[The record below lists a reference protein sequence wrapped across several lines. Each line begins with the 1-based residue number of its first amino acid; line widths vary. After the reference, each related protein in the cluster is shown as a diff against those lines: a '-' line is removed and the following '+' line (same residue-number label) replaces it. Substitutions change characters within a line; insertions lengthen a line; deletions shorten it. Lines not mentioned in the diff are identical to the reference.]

1 MIEKSRRHRAKLEAE
16 RRRNRWFR
24 RAAVVALALAAVV
37 VLIFWQRSEYQRR
50 KVEINNAY
58 NEGRLQVAT
67 DPTLGLQK
75 MKAACLQASLDSAKW
90 RGYYTLLHQHLT
102 YEVLLQQTDTALLK
116 AAFSAD
122 GRTFSTTAGDGV
134 RIYHTG
140 ETQPFQRLFLAN
152 NTVHELYFQGND
164 TLWSGAQDRI
174 TYAWAQGRPLPFF
187 EPIGGDLESSAIQ
200 AIRVSSDGQWLC
212 TAHHDAYLTLWSVA
226 SLHGR
231 AADSYRSALPG
242 PVFFA
247 RRPLCAD
254 GLQGPFSA
262 PVYGQRPASTL
273 HPAGA
278 HGNRAQCWF

>member
-1 MIEKSRRHRAKLEAE
+1 M
-16 RRRNRWFR
+16 
-24 RAAVVALALAAVV
+24 
-37 VLIFWQRSEYQRR
+37 
-50 KVEINNAY
+50 
-58 NEGRLQVAT
+58 AT
-67 DPTLGLQK
+67 NPTLGLQK
-75 MKAACLQASLDSAKW
+75 MKAACLQAPLDSAKW

-174 TYAWAQGRPLPFF
+174 TYAWAQGRPLPSF
-187 EPIGGDLESSAIQ
+187 EPIGGNLESSAIR

-212 TAHHDAYLTLWSVA
+212 TAHHDAYLTLWSMA
-226 SLHGR
+226 SHTVVR
-231 AADSYRSALPG
+231 QIPTAAPCQALAFSPDGHFVLTGSRDQSARL
-242 PVFFA
+242 FTA
-247 RRPLCAD
+247 N
-254 GLQGPFSA
+254 GL
-262 PVYGQRPASTL
+262 
-273 HPAGA
+273 
-278 HGNRAQCWF
+278 RAQSWF

>member
-1 MIEKSRRHRAKLEAE
+1 M
-16 RRRNRWFR
+16 
-24 RAAVVALALAAVV
+24 
-37 VLIFWQRSEYQRR
+37 
-50 KVEINNAY
+50 EINNAY

-187 EPIGGDLESSAIQ
+187 EPIGGDLEYLGHP
-200 AIRVSSDGQWLC
+200 SDPRFQ
-212 TAHHDAYLTLWSVA
+212 
-226 SLHGR
+226 
-231 AADSYRSALPG
+231 
-242 PVFFA
+242 
-247 RRPLCAD
+247 RRTVV
-254 GLQGPFSA
+254 
-262 PVYGQRPASTL
+262 VYGAPRCLPDAVECGQPTRSCGRFLPQRPARPWLFRPTATL
-273 HPAGA
+273 
-278 HGNRAQCWF
+278 C